1 MNLDQE
7 TNVNVKDNQESTS
20 EAGNETVETSTD
32 ETATGKLFTQ
42 EEVNQMMQKRLAKEN
57 KKWASK
63 IEALTEAQKLALMSD
78 EEKVQYEKQKQ
89 VKTFEEEKAEF
100 ERQKEA
106 FNKQQY
112 KMEIEKQLGEKGLP
126 TTLSDM
132 MLHLS
137 AEEVTQKIG
146 ELSSVII
153 TKANQTV
160 VDKIKATAGAPIV
173 PQETTSFLTLEQMQ
187 AMSEAEYLANK
198 ELVQASLKH
207 LNQ

>member
-7 TNVNVKDNQESTS
+7 TNVNVKDNQNQTP
-20 EAGNETVETSTD
+20 EAGNDGTKTPDEET
-32 ETATGKLFTQ
+32 TGKLFTQ

-57 KKWASK
+57 KKWESK

-78 EEKVQYEKQKQ
+78 EEKAQY
-89 VKTFEEEKAEF
+89 

-112 KMEIEKQLGEKGLP
+112 KMEIEKQLVEKGLP

>member
-7 TNVNVKDNQESTS
+7 TNVNVKDNQESTQVV
-20 EAGNETVETSTD
+20 EDETVETSND
-32 ETATGKLFTQ
+32 ETTGKVFTQ
-42 EEVNQMMQKRLAKEN
+42 EEVNQMMKKRIEKEK
-57 KKWASK
+57 KKWESK

-146 ELSSVII
+146 ELSSVIT

>member
-7 TNVNVKDNQESTS
+7 TNVNVKDNQESTQVV
-20 EAGNETVETSTD
+20 EDETVETSND
-32 ETATGKLFTQ
+32 ETTGKVFTQ
-42 EEVNQMMQKRLAKEN
+42 EEVNQMMKKRIEKEK
-57 KKWASK
+57 KKWESK

-137 AEEVTQKIG
+137 AGEVTQKIG
-146 ELSSVII
+146 ELSSVIT

>member
-1 MNLDQE
+1 
-7 TNVNVKDNQESTS
+7 
-20 EAGNETVETSTD
+20 
-32 ETATGKLFTQ
+32 
-42 EEVNQMMQKRLAKEN
+42 
-57 KKWASK
+57 
-63 IEALTEAQKLALMSD
+63 
-78 EEKVQYEKQKQ
+78 
-89 VKTFEEEKAEF
+89 
-100 ERQKEA
+100 
-106 FNKQQY
+106 
-112 KMEIEKQLGEKGLP
+112 MEIEKQLGEKGLP

-137 AEEVTQKIG
+137 AEEVAQKIG
-146 ELSSVII
+146 ELSSVIT

>member
-7 TNVNVKDNQESTS
+7 TNVNVKDNQDQTP
-20 EAGNETVETSTD
+20 EAGNDGTKTSDEET
-32 ETATGKLFTQ
+32 TGKLFTQ

-57 KKWASK
+57 KKWESK

-78 EEKVQYEKQKQ
+78 EEKVQYENQKQ

>member
-7 TNVNVKDNQESTS
+7 TNVNVKDNQVSTQVV
-20 EAGNETVETSTD
+20 EDETVETSND
-32 ETATGKLFTQ
+32 ETTGKVFTQ
-42 EEVNQMMQKRLAKEN
+42 EEVNQMMKKRIEKEK
-57 KKWASK
+57 KKWESK

-146 ELSSVII
+146 ELSSVIT

>member
-7 TNVNVKDNQESTS
+7 TNVNVKDNQDQTP
-20 EAGNETVETSTD
+20 EAGNDGTKTSDEET
-32 ETATGKLFTQ
+32 TGKLFTQ

-57 KKWASK
+57 KKWESK

-78 EEKVQYEKQKQ
+78 EEKVQYENQKQ

-173 PQETTSFLTLEQMQ
+173 PQETKSFLTLEQMQ

-198 ELVQASLKH
+198 ELVQASLKQ

>member
-7 TNVNVKDNQESTS
+7 TNVNVKDNQELTS

-78 EEKVQYEKQKQ
+78 EEKAQYEKQKE
-89 VKTFEEEKAEF
+89 VKTLEEERAEF
-100 ERQKEA
+100 QRQKEA
-106 FNKQQY
+106 FHKQQY
-112 KMEIEKQLGEKGLP
+112 KVEIEKQLVEKGLP

-146 ELSSVII
+146 ELSSVIT

-160 VDKIKATAGAPIV
+160 VDKIKAIGGAPIV